1 MICKPEL
8 YILPLCNKKERSFT
22 MTTLELQTWKHKLA
36 EEVLQT
42 NDIDILKAIEDLMQH
57 ARHPLT
63 SPCQYTVEE
72 LRAHVKK
79 AMRDIELG
87 NYQDI
92 DEVLKEMETW

>member
-57 ARHPLT
+57 A
-63 SPCQYTVEE
+63 S
-72 LRAHVKK
+72 
-79 AMRDIELG
+79 M
-87 NYQDI
+87 
-92 DEVLKEMETW
+92 